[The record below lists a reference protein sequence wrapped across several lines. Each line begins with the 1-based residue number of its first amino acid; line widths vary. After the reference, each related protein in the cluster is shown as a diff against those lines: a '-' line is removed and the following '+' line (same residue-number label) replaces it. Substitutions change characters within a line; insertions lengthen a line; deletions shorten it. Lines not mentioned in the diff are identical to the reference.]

1 MNQTTQNTTM
11 KRLTQL
17 GILLICMFFA
27 LPLSAKRHRDIQELE
42 KAIKCFINDKSVSL
56 SDPRIIARG
65 QPIDKKDINVK
76 ETDWCADFTCT
87 DGELVTNLWKEF
99 MTHINNTS
107 YFYCSSELRPKT
119 EPWMGLKLDNMEGII
134 VLTSDHK
141 NVYVLTFEDKD
152 GNDNGFFFAWN
163 DLPNGG
169 KEGTLMRFIGNNPR
183 PITLITSENRIT
195 MDSVRTAIKVGETV
209 KNNPKQEIDT
219 TYIDGKWAVSTRY
232 HLDVLHQMDHFSD
245 FYDGFNCLRR
255 KLEALATY
263 CKATPNP
270 QFASIGFALKREA
283 SRYERLLSP
292 EEFALIWKELYDMKA
307 KAKNCDPQIQNYFMA
322 AESILKSKINES
334 VRLSYHDTKRHQFLR
349 DNGFTV
355 TRNDNGRWYY
365 AVSGKH
371 YTGNKELEYL
381 DACADEDGVLRY
393 TAERK
398 ETNLK
403 PGIYK
408 LTAAAR
414 TSYQGNTGAFI
425 FAKAED
431 LLLSEIPA
439 CDDRGGDIWRDAAI
453 RVKEADEKG
462 QQISPQDVRIALANG
477 GMGYGWNKVVI
488 EGIMV
493 RDGKLT
499 YGVSCDPDFTGK
511 QFMGRWLSAVDFVLE
526 RVGDLPANEQ
536 QKE

>member
-1 MNQTTQNTTM
+1 M

-17 GILLICMFFA
+17 SILLLGMFLA
-27 LPLSAKRHRDIQELE
+27 LPLSAKWDTDIKELE
-42 KAIKCFINDKSVSL
+42 NALKCFINDKSVSL
-56 SDPRIIARG
+56 TDARIIARG
-65 QPIDKKDINVK
+65 QPIDKKSINVK
-76 ETDWCADFTCT
+76 ETDWGVDFTCT
-87 DGELVTNLWKEF
+87 DGELVISLWKEL
-99 MTHINNTS
+99 MGHLKNTS
-107 YFYCSSELRPKT
+107 FFYCTNEFHPKT
-119 EPWMGLKLDNMEGII
+119 EPWKGLRLDNMEATL
-134 VLTSDHK
+134 VLTGNHK

-152 GNDNGFFFAWN
+152 GNDNGFFLTWD
-163 DLPNGG
+163 DLPDGG
-169 KEGTLMRFIGNNPR
+169 KTGYLSRFIGKNPKL
-183 PITLITSENRIT
+183 ITLVTSENRIT
-195 MDSVRTAIKVGETV
+195 MDSVRTAIKVGEMV
-209 KNNPKQEIDT
+209 KNNPKQEIET
-219 TYIDGKWAVSTRY
+219 TYIDGKWAVSAKY
-232 HLDVLHQMDHFSD
+232 HLDVLRAMDHVSD
-245 FYDGFNCLRR
+245 YYDDLPSLSNKINELVRLS
-255 KLEALATY
+255 K
-263 CKATPNP
+263 KASETEL
-270 QFASIGFALKREA
+270 ASIGFALKREA

-292 EEFALIWKELYDMKA
+292 EEFALIWKGLYAMETKA
-307 KAKNCDPQIQNYFMA
+307 KDCDPQIQDYFKA
-322 AESILKSKINES
+322 SESILKDKVNES
-334 VRLSYHDTKRHQFLR
+334 VRLEYHDTKRHQFLR
-349 DNGFTV
+349 DIGFTV

-365 AVSGKH
+365 AVSGRH

-393 TAERK
+393 TAEHK

-414 TSYQGNTGAFI
+414 TSNQGNTGAFI
-425 FAKAED
+425 FAKAAD

-462 QQISPQDVRIALANG
+462 LQISPNDVRIALANG

-488 EGIMV
+488 DGIEV

-499 YGVSCDPDFTGK
+499 YGVSCDPDFTGH
-511 QFMGRWLSAVDFVLE
+511 QFTGRWLSAVDFVLE